1 MTARN
6 SRAVMIKAIR
16 SLPWILVAATT
27 IAATGPVHSADRIR
41 IATEGAYAP
50 WNATGSGGELIGF
63 EVDLARDLCR
73 RMAADCEIIA
83 MDWAGLI
90 PSLRAGRIDAIM
102 AAMSIT
108 DERLRVIDF
117 AGPYATEPSAFH
129 VRAGDTLA
137 RHSAEARLDL
147 SLPDSAEPLA
157 ALAGAL
163 KGRTIAVQPG
173 TIQERFAE
181 QYLPVSA
188 RRAYD
193 TLDAAAMDLA
203 AGRVDAIFG
212 SLSAVH
218 AAAKAHPGSVPFGPL
233 VSGGIMGHGVGI
245 GVRHNS
251 ELKDRFSRAIKE
263 STHDGNLKLLSMR
276 WFGDDISAPE

>member
-1 MTARN
+1 MSLAT
-6 SRAVMIKAIR
+6 RAVMIKAMR
-16 SLPWILVAATT
+16 SLPWILAAATT
-27 IAATGPVHSADRIR
+27 IAATGPALSADRIR

-50 WNATGSGGELIGF
+50 WNATGPGGELIGF

-83 MDWAGLI
+83 MDWDSLI

-108 DERLRVIDF
+108 DERLQVIDF

-129 VRAGDTLA
+129 VRAGDALA
-137 RHSAEARLDL
+137 RHGAEARLDL

-157 ALAGAL
+157 ALAGTL

-181 QYLPVSA
+181 QYLPGAA

-212 SLSAVH
+212 SLSAVR
-218 AAAKAHPGSVPFGPL
+218 AATKAHPGSVPFGPL
-233 VSGGIMGHGVGI
+233 VSGGIMGRGVGI
-245 GVRHNS
+245 GVPHDS
-251 ELKDRFSRAIKE
+251 GLKDRFNTAIKE
-263 STHDGNLKLLSMR
+263 AARDGNLKGMSIL
-276 WFGDDISAPE
+276 WFGDDISATQ